1 MRPIAPRSHVRTIAA
16 LLAACAAGTAAV
28 VAVAPAAS
36 ASPIIYPAALTDS
49 FYASPD
55 DLADHRPGDV
65 LAARPVSAPAG
76 FLNTEAVQ
84 LKFRSTNSEGHPIA
98 AVTTVLSPRGAAP
111 GRGVVVVS
119 AHHQCSGA
127 RLCAVDRDVHR
138 RSEAGDPRSP
148 WPERRHREGIIPI
161 FHPVNPWRPDL
172 IAIYIPIPKSEHLV
186 MPLGSRP

>member
-49 FYASPD
+49 FYASPG

-76 FLNTEAVQ
+76 FLNTDAVQ

-111 GRGVVVVS
+111 GRGVAVVS
-119 AHHQCSGA
+119 PASSMLWGS
-127 RLCAVDRDVHR
+127 AVRPR
-138 RSEAGDPRSP
+138 PRCTPTIRSWRS
-148 WPERRHREGIIPI
+148 
-161 FHPVNPWRPDL
+161 
-172 IAIYIPIPKSEHLV
+172 AK
-186 MPLGSRP
+186 PLA